1 MTGYVSIDIFV
12 QVEKI
17 RETVVPDDPAVSE
30 WGTYMSMLTQEL
42 SSVPVVTQSMG
53 RFGINDDY
61 PGPSSYASPSDYAGP
76 SSFAGPSDYAGP
88 SSFAGPSDYAG
99 TSSPAGLSVSSE
111 QDDEPEADSMLNN
124 EHVDSEPDEV
134 EVEGLTT
141 NNPENN
147 DEVSI
152 EVMIDV
158 LRNTASGPRS
168 QRQDHFDLNMHV
180 SCEPTNLYSI
190 IPFFE
195 AMHPEVPA
203 DSIDIPTGAWGNFY
217 DSNTG
222 ELAIGMVF
230 KSKDHLKASVQDF
243 SVRFARREYR
253 VVESKPKL
261 WKVACKYDQ
270 QTGCSWML
278 RGIFQPNMGLFKITK
293 YAGPHTCLMNEI
305 SVEHGNLGKSMIA
318 AHLLGM
324 VRQDPAYDIKFVQQN
339 VKDRFGFEISYHK
352 VWQSLKAAREQ
363 IYGTWES
370 SIKKLPRFMAFLQ
383 KLNPGTV
390 VEWLNL
396 ETDRPGVQMLHYVF
410 WASRPCIEGFRSCRN
425 VISVDGTHLY
435 TKYKH
440 KLLVAVTLDANQQV
454 LPLAFALV
462 DEESLASWRWFLQM
476 LAKHLLPNDDDQ
488 VCLIS
493 DRHSGLISA
502 INYVPAFK
510 FPRGV
515 HQFCLR
521 HVCSNFNKKFNNIR
535 LKDLCWRAGA
545 EVNARKFERIMTEIR
560 ELNEE
565 AYNWLGMID
574 KTQWTLSHDSGWR
587 TGILTTNMSECVNG
601 VLKGARRLPIV
612 AIVQITFHR
621 SVRYFLERK
630 TRCHRM
636 LNANQEWADFAFRI
650 FEARQAE
657 AVHHIVQKF
666 DYNQQS
672 ASILTLSLT
681 GQGSQF
687 RDEPPTLIAR
697 HSIVQYSL
705 YEMMP
710 NPPRDVPAYRLC
722 VNVFH

>member
-1 MTGYVSIDIFV
+1 MPIKKDRDLQYFFNPMTGYVSIDIFV
-12 QVEKI
+12 QAEKI
-17 RETVVPDDPAVSE
+17 REMVVPDDPAVSE

-99 TSSPAGLSVSSE
+99 TSSPAGPSVSSE

-158 LRNTASGPRS
+158 LGNTASGPRS
-168 QRQDHFDLNMHV
+168 QRQDHFDLNMPV
-180 SCEPTNLYSI
+180 SCEPTNLYSV

-222 ELAIGMVF
+222 ELARGMVF

-261 WKVACKYDQ
+261 WKVACKYDE

-318 AHLLGM
+318 THLLGM

-352 VWQSLKAAREQ
+352 AWQSLKAAREQ
-363 IYGTWES
+363 VYGTWES
-370 SIKKLPRFMAFLQ
+370 SVKKLPRFMAFLQ

-390 VEWLNL
+390 VELNL
-396 ETDRPGVQMLHYVF
+396 DTDRPGVQMLHYVF
-410 WASRPCIEGFRSCRN
+410 WAFRPCIEGFRSCRN

-462 DEESLASWRWFLQM
+462 DEESLASWRWFLQI
-476 LAKHLLPNDDDQ
+476 LAKHLLPN
-488 VCLIS
+488 
-493 DRHSGLISA
+493 
-502 INYVPAFK
+502 
-510 FPRGV
+510 
-515 HQFCLR
+515 
-521 HVCSNFNKKFNNIR
+521 
-535 LKDLCWRAGA
+535 
-545 EVNARKFERIMTEIR
+545 
-560 ELNEE
+560 
-565 AYNWLGMID
+565 
-574 KTQWTLSHDSGWR
+574 
-587 TGILTTNMSECVNG
+587 
-601 VLKGARRLPIV
+601 
-612 AIVQITFHR
+612 
-621 SVRYFLERK
+621 RK
-630 TRCHRM
+630 TYQGRFEPLYGEEYWDPVDIELVHNPAVRVRRGPGRYVST
-636 LNANQEWADFAFRI
+636 RI
-650 FEARQAE
+650 PNEMDRPQARARQ
-657 AVHHIVQKF
+657 Q
-666 DYNQQS
+666 YQS
-672 ASILTLSLT
+672 R
-681 GQGSQF
+681 Q
-687 RDEPPTLIAR
+687 
-697 HSIVQYSL
+697 V
-705 YEMMP
+705 
-710 NPPRDVPAYRLC
+710 
-722 VNVFH
+722 

>member
-1 MTGYVSIDIFV
+1 MAEQNIVDVIYFGGQWIISNDSVGYDRPPIGFINISRTTTFVELELMLYEELGFSRNDFKLQIHFKYITLNFGQRKEAVMPIKKDRDLQYFFNPMTGYVSIDIFV
-12 QVEKI
+12 QAEKI
-17 RETVVPDDPAVSE
+17 REMVVPDDPAVSE

-76 SSFAGPSDYAGP
+76 SSS
-88 SSFAGPSDYAG
+88 AGPSDYAG
-99 TSSPAGLSVSSE
+99 TSVSNE
-111 QDDEPEADSMLNN
+111 QDDEPEGDSFLNN

-134 EVEGLTT
+134 ELEDQTT

-158 LRNTASGPRS
+158 LGNTASGPRN
-168 QRQDHFDLNMHV
+168 QRQDHFDLNMPV
-180 SCEPTNLYSI
+180 ACEPTNLYSV

-203 DSIDIPTGAWGNFY
+203 DSIDIPTGAWA
-217 DSNTG
+217 DW
-222 ELAIGMVF
+222 LQLDAKRDIP
-230 KSKDHLKASVQDF
+230 A
-243 SVRFARREYR
+243 
-253 VVESKPKL
+253 
-261 WKVACKYDQ
+261 
-270 QTGCSWML
+270 
-278 RGIFQPNMGLFKITK
+278 NMGLFKITK

-305 SVEHGNLGKSMIA
+305 SVEH
-318 AHLLGM
+318 
-324 VRQDPAYDIKFVQQN
+324 
-339 VKDRFGFEISYHK
+339 EI
-352 VWQSLKAAREQ
+352 
-363 IYGTWES
+363 ES
-370 SIKKLPRFMAFLQ
+370 
-383 KLNPGTV
+383 GTV

-410 WASRPCIEGFRSCRN
+410 WAFRPCIEGFRCCRN

-476 LAKHLLPNDDDQ
+476 LAKHLLPNDDDR

-515 HQFCLR
+515 HRFCLR

-565 AYNWLGMID
+565 AY

-587 TGILTTNMSECVNG
+587 TGILTTNMSDS
-601 VLKGARRLPIV
+601 L
-612 AIVQITFHR
+612 
-621 SVRYFLERK
+621 FLERT

-657 AVHHIVQKF
+657 AGSHTYVVKLKHKTCSCGKWGTHGIPVHMPFKKTYQGRFEPLYGEEYWDPVDIELVHNPAVRVRRGPGRYVSTRIPNEMDRPQARARQHINLVKF
-666 DYNQQS
+666 RINV
-672 ASILTLSLT
+672 ITL
-681 GQGSQF
+681 
-687 RDEPPTLIAR
+687 
-697 HSIVQYSL
+697 
-705 YEMMP
+705 
-710 NPPRDVPAYRLC
+710 
-722 VNVFH
+722 

>member
-1 MTGYVSIDIFV
+1 M
-12 QVEKI
+12 
-17 RETVVPDDPAVSE
+17 VVPDDPAVSE

-76 SSFAGPSDYAGP
+76 SSFAGPSDYAGT
-88 SSFAGPSDYAG
+88 SSHVGPS
-99 TSSPAGLSVSSE
+99 VSNE
-111 QDDEPEADSMLNN
+111 QDDEPEVDSFLNN
-124 EHVDSEPDEV
+124 EHVDLEPDEV
-134 EVEGLTT
+134 EVKGLTT

-147 DEVSI
+147 DEDSI

-158 LRNTASGPRS
+158 LGNTASGPRN
-168 QRQDHFDLNMHV
+168 QTQDHFDLNMPV
-180 SCEPTNLYSI
+180 ACEPTNLYSV

-230 KSKDHLKASVQDF
+230 KTDWLQLDAKRDIPA
-243 SVRFARREYR
+243 
-253 VVESKPKL
+253 
-261 WKVACKYDQ
+261 
-270 QTGCSWML
+270 
-278 RGIFQPNMGLFKITK
+278 NMGLFKITK

-305 SVEHGNLGKSMIA
+305 SVEH
-318 AHLLGM
+318 
-324 VRQDPAYDIKFVQQN
+324 
-339 VKDRFGFEISYHK
+339 DRFGFEISYHK
-352 VWQSLKAAREQ
+352 AWQSLKAAREQ
-363 IYGTWES
+363 VYDRVSNVALCVLG
-370 SIKKLPRFMAFLQ
+370 FQ
-383 KLNPGTV
+383 TV
-390 VEWLNL
+390 Y
-396 ETDRPGVQMLHYVF
+396 R
-410 WASRPCIEGFRSCRN
+410 GFPLLSKCYKCRRN
-425 VISVDGTHLY
+425 HLY

-476 LAKHLLPNDDDQ
+476 LAKHLLPNDDDR

-515 HQFCLR
+515 HRFCLR

-587 TGILTTNMSECVNG
+587 T
-601 VLKGARRLPIV
+601 
-612 AIVQITFHR
+612 
-621 SVRYFLERK
+621 VRYFLERT

-657 AVHHIVQKF
+657 VKLKHKTCSCGKWGTHGIPCSHAIQVSRHFGV
-666 DYNQQS
+666 N
-672 ASILTLSLT
+672 ASNFIPQYYSIRAYRKTYQGRFEPCMGKSIGIPLTL
-681 GQGSQF
+681 
-687 RDEPPTLIAR
+687 
-697 HSIVQYSL
+697 
-705 YEMMP
+705 
-710 NPPRDVPAYRLC
+710 NLC
-722 VNVFH
+722 IIRRSEFAEDQQICFDADTK

>member
-1 MTGYVSIDIFV
+1 MPIKKDRDLQYFFNPMTGYVSIDIFV
-12 QVEKI
+12 QAEKI
-17 RETVVPDDPAVSE
+17 REMVVPDDPAVSE

-76 SSFAGPSDYAGP
+76 SS
-88 SSFAGPSDYAG
+88 SSIRLCRSIFICRTIRLCRS
-99 TSSPAGLSVSSE
+99 SSPAGPSVSSE

-158 LRNTASGPRS
+158 LGNTASGPRS
-168 QRQDHFDLNMHV
+168 QRQDHFDLNMPV
-180 SCEPTNLYSI
+180 SCEPTNLYSV

-222 ELAIGMVF
+222 ELARGMVF

-261 WKVACKYDQ
+261 WKVACKYDE

-318 AHLLGM
+318 THLLGM

-352 VWQSLKAAREQ
+352 AWQSLKAAREQ
-363 IYGTWES
+363 VY
-370 SIKKLPRFMAFLQ
+370 
-383 KLNPGTV
+383 
-390 VEWLNL
+390 
-396 ETDRPGVQMLHYVF
+396 
-410 WASRPCIEGFRSCRN
+410 
-425 VISVDGTHLY
+425 
-435 TKYKH
+435 
-440 KLLVAVTLDANQQV
+440 
-454 LPLAFALV
+454 
-462 DEESLASWRWFLQM
+462 
-476 LAKHLLPNDDDQ
+476 
-488 VCLIS
+488 
-493 DRHSGLISA
+493 
-502 INYVPAFK
+502 
-510 FPRGV
+510 
-515 HQFCLR
+515 
-521 HVCSNFNKKFNNIR
+521 
-535 LKDLCWRAGA
+535 
-545 EVNARKFERIMTEIR
+545 
-560 ELNEE
+560 
-565 AYNWLGMID
+565 
-574 KTQWTLSHDSGWR
+574 
-587 TGILTTNMSECVNG
+587 GILTTNMSECVNG

-621 SVRYFLERK
+621 SVRYFLERT

-672 ASILTLSLT
+672 ASVLTLSLT
-681 GQGSQF
+681 GQGSHTYVVKLKHKTCSCGKWGTHGIPCSHAIQVSRHFGKMLQILFLNIIVFEHIERHIKGGLSHCMGKSIGIPLTLNLCIIRRSEFAEDQADMF
-687 RDEPPTLIAR
+687 RRGYQMKWIDHKHVLANNINLVKFRINVITL
-697 HSIVQYSL
+697 
-705 YEMMP
+705 
-710 NPPRDVPAYRLC
+710 
-722 VNVFH
+722 

>member
-12 QVEKI
+12 QAEKI
-17 RETVVPDDPAVSE
+17 REMVVPDDPAVSE

-61 PGPSSYASPSDYAGP
+61 PGPSSCASPSDYAGP

-99 TSSPAGLSVSSE
+99 TSSPAGPSVSSE

-152 EVMIDV
+152 KVMIDV
-158 LRNTASGPRS
+158 FGNTASGPRS
-168 QRQDHFDLNMHV
+168 QRQDHFDLNMPV
-180 SCEPTNLYSI
+180 SCEPTNLYSV

-222 ELAIGMVF
+222 ELARGMVL

-261 WKVACKYDQ
+261 WKVACKYDE

-318 AHLLGM
+318 THLLGM

-352 VWQSLKAAREQ
+352 AWQSLKAAREQ
-363 IYGTWES
+363 VYGTWES
-370 SIKKLPRFMAFLQ
+370 SVKKLPRFMAFLQ

-396 ETDRPGVQMLHYVF
+396 DTDRPGVQMLHYVF
-410 WASRPCIEGFRSCRN
+410 WAFRPCIEGFRSCRN

-476 LAKHLLPNDDDQ
+476 LAKHLLPNDDDR

-493 DRHSGLISA
+493 DRHSGFISA

-515 HQFCLR
+515 HRFCLR

-535 LKDLCWRAGA
+535 LKDLCWR
-545 EVNARKFERIMTEIR
+545 
-560 ELNEE
+560 
-565 AYNWLGMID
+565 
-574 KTQWTLSHDSGWR
+574 GWCR
-587 TGILTTNMSECVNG
+587 GEC
-601 VLKGARRLPIV
+601 
-612 AIVQITFHR
+612 
-621 SVRYFLERK
+621 S
-630 TRCHRM
+630 
-636 LNANQEWADFAFRI
+636 
-650 FEARQAE
+650 
-657 AVHHIVQKF
+657 
-666 DYNQQS
+666 
-672 ASILTLSLT
+672 
-681 GQGSQF
+681 
-687 RDEPPTLIAR
+687 
-697 HSIVQYSL
+697 
-705 YEMMP
+705 
-710 NPPRDVPAYRLC
+710 
-722 VNVFH
+722 

>member
-1 MTGYVSIDIFV
+1 MPIKKDRDLQYFFNPMTGYVSIDIFV
-12 QVEKI
+12 QAEKI
-17 RETVVPDDPAVSE
+17 REMVVPDDPAVSE
-30 WGTYMSMLTQEL
+30 W
-42 SSVPVVTQSMG
+42 
-53 RFGINDDY
+53 
-61 PGPSSYASPSDYAGP
+61 
-76 SSFAGPSDYAGP
+76 
-88 SSFAGPSDYAG
+88 GPSDYAG
-99 TSSPAGLSVSSE
+99 TSSPAGPSVSSE

-158 LRNTASGPRS
+158 LGNTASGPRS
-168 QRQDHFDLNMHV
+168 QRQDHFDLNMPV
-180 SCEPTNLYSI
+180 SCEPTNLYSV

-195 AMHPEVPA
+195 AMHPE
-203 DSIDIPTGAWGNFY
+203 
-217 DSNTG
+217 
-222 ELAIGMVF
+222 
-230 KSKDHLKASVQDF
+230 DF

-261 WKVACKYDQ
+261 WKVACKYDE

-305 SVEHGNLGKSMIA
+305 SVEH
-318 AHLLGM
+318 
-324 VRQDPAYDIKFVQQN
+324 
-339 VKDRFGFEISYHK
+339 
-352 VWQSLKAAREQ
+352 AREQ
-363 IYGTWES
+363 VYGTWES
-370 SIKKLPRFMAFLQ
+370 SVKKLPRFMAFLQ

-396 ETDRPGVQMLHYVF
+396 DTDRP
-410 WASRPCIEGFRSCRN
+410 
-425 VISVDGTHLY
+425 
-435 TKYKH
+435 
-440 KLLVAVTLDANQQV
+440 DANQQV

-476 LAKHLLPNDDDQ
+476 LAKHLLPNDDDR

-515 HQFCLR
+515 HRFCLR
-521 HVCSNFNKKFNNIR
+521 HVCVQILTRNSTTFG

-565 AYNWLGMID
+565 AYNWLEMID

-621 SVRYFLERK
+621 SVRYFLERT

-657 AVHHIVQKF
+657 AVHYIVQKF

-672 ASILTLSLT
+672 ASVLTLSLT
-681 GQGSQF
+681 GQGSHTYVVKLKHKTCSCGKWGTHGILCSHAIQVS
-687 RDEPPTLIAR
+687 R
-697 HSIVQYSL
+697 HFGVNASNFIPQYYSI
-705 YEMMP
+705 
-710 NPPRDVPAYRLC
+710 RAYRKTYQGRFEPLYGEEYWDP
-722 VNVFH
+722 VDIELVHNPAVRVRRGPGRYVSTRIPNEMDRPQARARQQYQSRQV

>member
-1 MTGYVSIDIFV
+1 MAEQNTVDIVIYFGGQWIISNDSVGYDRPPIGFINISRTTTFDELELMLYEELGFSRNDFKLQIHFKYITLNFGQRKEAVMPIKKDRDLQYFFNPMTGYVSIDIFV
-12 QVEKI
+12 QAEKI
-17 RETVVPDDPAVSE
+17 REMVVPDDPAVSE
-30 WGTYMSMLTQEL
+30 WG
-42 SSVPVVTQSMG
+42 
-53 RFGINDDY
+53 
-61 PGPSSYASPSDYAGP
+61 PSSYASHPGH
-76 SSFAGPSDYAGP
+76 AGPSDYAGP

-99 TSSPAGLSVSSE
+99 TSSPAGPSVSSE

-158 LRNTASGPRS
+158 LGNTAS
-168 QRQDHFDLNMHV
+168 
-180 SCEPTNLYSI
+180 
-190 IPFFE
+190 
-195 AMHPEVPA
+195 EVPA

-222 ELAIGMVF
+222 ELARGMVF

-318 AHLLGM
+318 THLLGM

-352 VWQSLKAAREQ
+352 AWQSLKAAREQ
-363 IYGTWES
+363 VYGTWES
-370 SIKKLPRFMAFLQ
+370 SVKKLPRFMAFLQ

-410 WASRPCIEGFRSCRN
+410 WAFRPCIEGFRSCRN

-476 LAKHLLPNDDDQ
+476 LAKHLLPNDDDR

-515 HQFCLR
+515 HRFCLR
-521 HVCSNFNKKFNNIR
+521 HVCSNFNKKFNNI
-535 LKDLCWRAGA
+535 G
-545 EVNARKFERIMTEIR
+545 
-560 ELNEE
+560 
-565 AYNWLGMID
+565 
-574 KTQWTLSHDSGWR
+574 
-587 TGILTTNMSECVNG
+587 
-601 VLKGARRLPIV
+601 
-612 AIVQITFHR
+612 
-621 SVRYFLERK
+621 
-630 TRCHRM
+630 
-636 LNANQEWADFAFRI
+636 
-650 FEARQAE
+650 
-657 AVHHIVQKF
+657 
-666 DYNQQS
+666 
-672 ASILTLSLT
+672 
-681 GQGSQF
+681 
-687 RDEPPTLIAR
+687 
-697 HSIVQYSL
+697 
-705 YEMMP
+705 
-710 NPPRDVPAYRLC
+710 
-722 VNVFH
+722 

>member
-1 MTGYVSIDIFV
+1 MAEQNTVDIVIYFGGQWIISNDSVGYDRPPIGFINISRTTTFDELELMLYEELGFSRNDFKLQIHFKYITLNFGQRKEAVMPIKKDRDLQYFFNPMTGYVSIDIFV
-12 QVEKI
+12 QAEKI
-17 RETVVPDDPAVSE
+17 REMVVPDDPAVSE

-76 SSFAGPSDYAGP
+76 SSFAGPSDYAG
-88 SSFAGPSDYAG
+88 
-99 TSSPAGLSVSSE
+99 TSSPAGPSVSSE

-158 LRNTASGPRS
+158 LGNTASGPRS
-168 QRQDHFDLNMHV
+168 QRQDHFDLNMPV
-180 SCEPTNLYSI
+180 SCEPTNLYSV

-195 AMHPEVPA
+195 AMHPE
-203 DSIDIPTGAWGNFY
+203 
-217 DSNTG
+217 
-222 ELAIGMVF
+222 
-230 KSKDHLKASVQDF
+230 DF

-305 SVEHGNLGKSMIA
+305 SVEH
-318 AHLLGM
+318 
-324 VRQDPAYDIKFVQQN
+324 
-339 VKDRFGFEISYHK
+339 DRFGFEISYHK
-352 VWQSLKAAREQ
+352 AWQSLKAAREQ
-363 IYGTWES
+363 VY
-370 SIKKLPRFMAFLQ
+370 
-383 KLNPGTV
+383 
-390 VEWLNL
+390 
-396 ETDRPGVQMLHYVF
+396 
-410 WASRPCIEGFRSCRN
+410 
-425 VISVDGTHLY
+425 
-435 TKYKH
+435 
-440 KLLVAVTLDANQQV
+440 DANQQV

-462 DEESLASWRWFLQM
+462 DEESLAWRWFLQM
-476 LAKHLLPNDDDQ
+476 LAKHLLPNDDDR

-515 HQFCLR
+515 HRFCLR

-545 EVNARKFERIMTEIR
+545 EVNA
-560 ELNEE
+560 L
-565 AYNWLGMID
+565 
-574 KTQWTLSHDSGWR
+574 
-587 TGILTTNMSECVNG
+587 
-601 VLKGARRLPIV
+601 
-612 AIVQITFHR
+612 
-621 SVRYFLERK
+621 RYFLERT

-657 AVHHIVQKF
+657 AGSHTYVVKLKHKTCSCGKWGTHGIPCSHAIQVSRHF
-666 DYNQQS
+666 GVN
-672 ASILTLSLT
+672 ASNFIP
-681 GQGSQF
+681 QYY
-687 RDEPPTLIAR
+687 
-697 HSIVQYSL
+697 SI
-705 YEMMP
+705 
-710 NPPRDVPAYRLC
+710 RAYRKTYQGRFEPLYGEEYWDP
-722 VNVFH
+722 VDIELVHNPAVRVRRGPGRYVSTRIPNEMDRQARARQQYQSRQV

>member
-1 MTGYVSIDIFV
+1 MPIKKDRDLQYFFNPMTGYVSIDIFV
-12 QVEKI
+12 QAEKI
-17 RETVVPDDPAVSE
+17 REMVVPDDPAVSE

-88 SSFAGPSDYAG
+88 S
-99 TSSPAGLSVSSE
+99 VSSE

-158 LRNTASGPRS
+158 LGNTASGPRS
-168 QRQDHFDLNMHV
+168 QRQDHFDLNMPV
-180 SCEPTNLYSI
+180 SCEPTNLYSV

-203 DSIDIPTGAWGNFY
+203 DLIDIPTGAWGNFY

-243 SVRFARREYR
+243 SIRFARREYR

-278 RGIFQPNMGLFKITK
+278 RGIFQPNIGLFKITK

-305 SVEHGNLGKSMIA
+305 SVEH
-318 AHLLGM
+318 
-324 VRQDPAYDIKFVQQN
+324 
-339 VKDRFGFEISYHK
+339 
-352 VWQSLKAAREQ
+352 AREQ
-363 IYGTWES
+363 VYGTWEGS
-370 SIKKLPRFMAFLQ
+370 VKKLPIFMAFLQ

-410 WASRPCIEGFRSCRN
+410 WAFRPCIEGFRSCRN

-440 KLLVAVTLDANQQV
+440 KLLVAVTLDANQQ
-454 LPLAFALV
+454 
-462 DEESLASWRWFLQM
+462 
-476 LAKHLLPNDDDQ
+476 
-488 VCLIS
+488 
-493 DRHSGLISA
+493 
-502 INYVPAFK
+502 
-510 FPRGV
+510 
-515 HQFCLR
+515 
-521 HVCSNFNKKFNNIR
+521 KFNNIR

-621 SVRYFLERK
+621 SVRYFLERT

-650 FEARQAE
+650 FKARQAE

-672 ASILTLSLT
+672 ASVLTLSLT
-681 GQGSQF
+681 GQGSHTYVVKLKHKTCSCGKWGTHGIPCSHAIQVS
-687 RDEPPTLIAR
+687 R
-697 HSIVQYSL
+697 HFGVNASNFIPQYYSI
-705 YEMMP
+705 
-710 NPPRDVPAYRLC
+710 RAYRKTYQGRFEPLYGEEYWDP
-722 VNVFH
+722 VDIELVHNPAVRVRQGPGRYVSTRIPNEMDRPQARARQQYQSRQV

>member
-1 MTGYVSIDIFV
+1 
-12 QVEKI
+12 
-17 RETVVPDDPAVSE
+17 
-30 WGTYMSMLTQEL
+30 
-42 SSVPVVTQSMG
+42 
-53 RFGINDDY
+53 
-61 PGPSSYASPSDYAGP
+61 
-76 SSFAGPSDYAGP
+76 
-88 SSFAGPSDYAG
+88 
-99 TSSPAGLSVSSE
+99 
-111 QDDEPEADSMLNN
+111 
-124 EHVDSEPDEV
+124 
-134 EVEGLTT
+134 
-141 NNPENN
+141 
-147 DEVSI
+147 
-152 EVMIDV
+152 
-158 LRNTASGPRS
+158 
-168 QRQDHFDLNMHV
+168 
-180 SCEPTNLYSI
+180 
-190 IPFFE
+190 
-195 AMHPEVPA
+195 
-203 DSIDIPTGAWGNFY
+203 
-217 DSNTG
+217 
-222 ELAIGMVF
+222 
-230 KSKDHLKASVQDF
+230 
-243 SVRFARREYR
+243 
-253 VVESKPKL
+253 
-261 WKVACKYDQ
+261 
-270 QTGCSWML
+270 ML

-293 YAGPHTCLMNEI
+293 YVGPHTCLMNEI

-318 AHLLGM
+318 THLLGM

-339 VKDRFGFEISYHK
+339 MKDRFGFEISYHK
-352 VWQSLKAAREQ
+352 AWQSLKAAREQ
-363 IYGTWES
+363 VYGTWES
-370 SIKKLPRFMAFLQ
+370 SVKKLPRFMAFLQ

-410 WASRPCIEGFRSCRN
+410 WAFRPCIEGFRSCRN

-462 DEESLASWRWFLQM
+462 DEESLASWLWFLQM
-476 LAKHLLPNDDDQ
+476 LVKHLLPNDDDQ
-488 VCLIS
+488 ICLIF

-515 HQFCLR
+515 HRFCLR

-621 SVRYFLERK
+621 
-630 TRCHRM
+630 
-636 LNANQEWADFAFRI
+636 I

-672 ASILTLSLT
+672 ASVLTLSLT
-681 GQGSQF
+681 GQGSHTYVVKLKHKTCSCGKWGTHGIPCSHAIQRF
-687 RDEPPTLIAR
+687 EPLYGEEYWDPVDIELVHNPAVRVRRGPGRYVSTRIPNEMDRPQARAR
-697 HSIVQYSL
+697 HNINLVKF
-705 YEMMP
+705 
-710 NPPRDVPAYRLC
+710 RI
-722 VNVFH
+722 NVITL

>member
-1 MTGYVSIDIFV
+1 
-12 QVEKI
+12 
-17 RETVVPDDPAVSE
+17 
-30 WGTYMSMLTQEL
+30 
-42 SSVPVVTQSMG
+42 
-53 RFGINDDY
+53 
-61 PGPSSYASPSDYAGP
+61 
-76 SSFAGPSDYAGP
+76 
-88 SSFAGPSDYAG
+88 
-99 TSSPAGLSVSSE
+99 
-111 QDDEPEADSMLNN
+111 
-124 EHVDSEPDEV
+124 
-134 EVEGLTT
+134 
-141 NNPENN
+141 
-147 DEVSI
+147 
-152 EVMIDV
+152 
-158 LRNTASGPRS
+158 
-168 QRQDHFDLNMHV
+168 
-180 SCEPTNLYSI
+180 
-190 IPFFE
+190 
-195 AMHPEVPA
+195 
-203 DSIDIPTGAWGNFY
+203 
-217 DSNTG
+217 
-222 ELAIGMVF
+222 
-230 KSKDHLKASVQDF
+230 
-243 SVRFARREYR
+243 
-253 VVESKPKL
+253 
-261 WKVACKYDQ
+261 
-270 QTGCSWML
+270 
-278 RGIFQPNMGLFKITK
+278 MGLFKITK

-318 AHLLGM
+318 THLLGM

-352 VWQSLKAAREQ
+352 AWQSLKAAREQ
-363 IYGTWES
+363 VYGTWES
-370 SIKKLPRFMAFLQ
+370 SVKKLPRFMAFLQ

-396 ETDRPGVQMLHYVF
+396 DTDRSGVQMLHYVF
-410 WASRPCIEGFRSCRN
+410 WAFRPCIEGFRSCRN

-476 LAKHLLPNDDDQ
+476 LAKHLLPNDDDR

-515 HQFCLR
+515 HRFCLR

-545 EVNARKFERIMTEIR
+545 EVNARKFKRIMTEIR

-565 AYNWLGMID
+565 AYNWLEMID
-574 KTQWTLSHDSGWR
+574 KTQWTLSHDSGWH

-621 SVRYFLERK
+621 SVRYFLERT
-630 TRCHRM
+630 TRCYRM

-672 ASILTLSLT
+672 ASVLTLSLT
-681 GQGSQF
+681 GQGSHTYVVKLKHKTCSCGKWGTHGIPCSHAIQVS
-687 RDEPPTLIAR
+687 R
-697 HSIVQYSL
+697 HFGVNASNFIPQYYSI
-705 YEMMP
+705 
-710 NPPRDVPAYRLC
+710 RAYRKTYQGRFEPLYGEEYWDP
-722 VNVFH
+722 VDIELVHNPAVRVRRGPDRYVSTRIPNEMDRPQARARQQYQSRQV

>member
-12 QVEKI
+12 QAEKI
-17 RETVVPDDPAVSE
+17 REMVVPDDPAVSE
-30 WGTYMSMLTQEL
+30 WGTYMSILTQEL
-42 SSVPVVTQSMG
+42 SSVPVVTQSIG

-61 PGPSSYASPSDYAGP
+61 PSPSSYASPSDYAGP
-76 SSFAGPSDYAGP
+76 SSFAGPSDYAG
-88 SSFAGPSDYAG
+88 
-99 TSSPAGLSVSSE
+99 TSSPAGPSVSNE
-111 QDDEPEADSMLNN
+111 QDNEPEADSMLNN

-152 EVMIDV
+152 EVMID
-158 LRNTASGPRS
+158 LLGNTASGLRS
-168 QRQDHFDLNMHV
+168 QRQDHFDLNMPV
-180 SCEPTNLYSI
+180 SCEPTNLYSV

-195 AMHPEVPA
+195 AMHPEVLV
-203 DSIDIPTGAWGNFY
+203 DSIDTPTGAWGNFY

-230 KSKDHLKASVQDF
+230 KSNDHLKASVQDF

-270 QTGCSWML
+270 QTDCSWML

-305 SVEHGNLGKSMIA
+305 SVEH
-318 AHLLGM
+318 
-324 VRQDPAYDIKFVQQN
+324 
-339 VKDRFGFEISYHK
+339 DRFDFEISYHK
-352 VWQSLKAAREQ
+352 AWQSLKAAREQ
-363 IYGTWES
+363 VYGTWES
-370 SIKKLPRFMAFLQ
+370 SVKKLPRFMEFLQ

-410 WASRPCIEGFRSCRN
+410 WAFRPCIEGFRSCRN

-476 LAKHLLPNDDDQ
+476 LAKHLLPNDDDR

-515 HQFCLR
+515 HRFCLR
-521 HVCSNFNKKFNNIR
+521 HVCSNFNKKFNNIQ

-574 KTQWTLSHDSGWR
+574 KTQWTLSHDSGWH
-587 TGILTTNMSECVNG
+587 TVKLKHKTYSCGKWGTHGIPCSH
-601 VLKGARRLPIV
+601 
-612 AIVQITFHR
+612 AIQE
-621 SVRYFLERK
+621 RYLD
-630 TRCHRM
+630 H
-636 LNANQEWADFAFRI
+636 
-650 FEARQAE
+650 
-657 AVHHIVQKF
+657 
-666 DYNQQS
+666 
-672 ASILTLSLT
+672 
-681 GQGSQF
+681 SQF
-687 RDEPPTLIAR
+687 RDERPTLIAR
-697 HSIVQYSL
+697 HSILQYSL
-705 YEMMP
+705 YEMLP

>member
-1 MTGYVSIDIFV
+1 MAEQNTVDIVIYFGGQWIISNDSVGYDRPPIGFINISRTTTFVELELMLYEELGFSRNDFKLQIHFKYITLNFGQRKEAVMPIKKDRDLQYFFNPMTGYVSIDIFV
-12 QVEKI
+12 QAEKI
-17 RETVVPDDPAVSE
+17 REMVVPDDPAVSE
-30 WGTYMSMLTQEL
+30 WSTYMSMLTQEL

-76 SSFAGPSDYAGP
+76 SSFAGPSDYTGTSSHAGP
-88 SSFAGPSDYAG
+88 S
-99 TSSPAGLSVSSE
+99 VSNE
-111 QDDEPEADSMLNN
+111 QDDEPEADSFLNN
-124 EHVDSEPDEV
+124 EHVNSEPDEV

-158 LRNTASGPRS
+158 LGNTAN
-168 QRQDHFDLNMHV
+168 D
-180 SCEPTNLYSI
+180 
-190 IPFFE
+190 
-195 AMHPEVPA
+195 VPA

-243 SVRFARREYR
+243 SVRYARQEYR
-253 VVESKPKL
+253 MVESKPKL

-293 YAGPHTCLMNEI
+293 YAGPHTCLMNQI
-305 SVEHGNLGKSMIA
+305 SFEHGNLGKSMIA
-318 AHLLGM
+318 
-324 VRQDPAYDIKFVQQN
+324 
-339 VKDRFGFEISYHK
+339 
-352 VWQSLKAAREQ
+352 
-363 IYGTWES
+363 
-370 SIKKLPRFMAFLQ
+370 
-383 KLNPGTV
+383 TV
-390 VEWLNL
+390 G
-396 ETDRPGVQMLHYVF
+396 D
-410 WASRPCIEGFRSCRN
+410 
-425 VISVDGTHLY
+425 
-435 TKYKH
+435 
-440 KLLVAVTLDANQQV
+440 DANQQV

-476 LAKHLLPNDDDQ
+476 LAKHLLPNDDDR

-515 HQFCLR
+515 HRFCLR

-574 KTQWTLSHDSGWR
+574 KTQWTL
-587 TGILTTNMSECVNG
+587 TLIVA
-601 VLKGARRLPIV
+601 GARGSHTYVVKLKHKTCSCGKWGTHGIPCSH
-612 AIVQITFHR
+612 AIQVSRHFGVNASNFIPQYYSIR
-621 SVRYFLERK
+621 AYRK
-630 TRCHRM
+630 TYQGRFEPLYGEEYWDPVDIELVHNPAVRVRRGPGRYVSM
-636 LNANQEWADFAFRI
+636 RI
-650 FEARQAE
+650 PNEMDRPQARARQ
-657 AVHHIVQKF
+657 Q
-666 DYNQQS
+666 YQS
-672 ASILTLSLT
+672 R
-681 GQGSQF
+681 Q
-687 RDEPPTLIAR
+687 
-697 HSIVQYSL
+697 V
-705 YEMMP
+705 
-710 NPPRDVPAYRLC
+710 
-722 VNVFH
+722 

>member
-12 QVEKI
+12 QAEKI
-17 RETVVPDDPAVSE
+17 REMVVPDDPAVSE

-88 SSFAGPSDYAG
+88 SSFAGPSDYAC
-99 TSSPAGLSVSSE
+99 TSSPA
-111 QDDEPEADSMLNN
+111 
-124 EHVDSEPDEV
+124 EPDEV

-158 LRNTASGPRS
+158 LGNTASGPRS
-168 QRQDHFDLNMHV
+168 QRQDHFDLNMPV
-180 SCEPTNLYSI
+180 SCEPTNLYSV

-203 DSIDIPTGAWGNFY
+203 DSIDIPTSAWGNFY
-217 DSNTG
+217 DANTG

-261 WKVACKYDQ
+261 WKLENKY
-270 QTGCSWML
+270 
-278 RGIFQPNMGLFKITK
+278 
-293 YAGPHTCLMNEI
+293 
-305 SVEHGNLGKSMIA
+305 V
-318 AHLLGM
+318 
-324 VRQDPAYDIKFVQQN
+324 
-339 VKDRFGFEISYHK
+339 
-352 VWQSLKAAREQ
+352 
-363 IYGTWES
+363 ES
-370 SIKKLPRFMAFLQ
+370 SVKKLPRFMAFLQ

-410 WASRPCIEGFRSCRN
+410 WAFRPCIEGFRSCRN

-476 LAKHLLPNDDDQ
+476 LAKHLLPNDDDR

-515 HQFCLR
+515 HRFCLR

-565 AYNWLGMID
+565 AYNWLEMID

-587 TGILTTNMSECVNG
+587 TVKLKHKTCSCGKWGTHGIPCSHAIQVSRHFGVN
-601 VLKGARRLPIV
+601 ASNFIPQYYSIR
-612 AIVQITFHR
+612 A
-621 SVRYFLERK
+621 YRK
-630 TRCHRM
+630 TYQGRFEPLYGEEYWDPVDIELVHNPTVRVRRGPGRYVST
-636 LNANQEWADFAFRI
+636 RI
-650 FEARQAE
+650 PNEMDRPQARARQ
-657 AVHHIVQKF
+657 Q
-666 DYNQQS
+666 YQS
-672 ASILTLSLT
+672 R
-681 GQGSQF
+681 Q
-687 RDEPPTLIAR
+687 
-697 HSIVQYSL
+697 V
-705 YEMMP
+705 
-710 NPPRDVPAYRLC
+710 
-722 VNVFH
+722 

>member
-1 MTGYVSIDIFV
+1 MVA
-12 QVEKI
+12 
-17 RETVVPDDPAVSE
+17 PDDPAVSE

-61 PGPSSYASPSDYAGP
+61 LGPFSYAS
-76 SSFAGPSDYAGP
+76 PSDYAGP

-99 TSSPAGLSVSSE
+99 TSSPAGPSVSNE

-134 EVEGLTT
+134 EAEGLTT

-158 LRNTASGPRS
+158 LGNTASGPRS
-168 QRQDHFDLNMHV
+168 ERQDHFDLNMPV
-180 SCEPTNLYSI
+180 SCESTNLYSV

-195 AMHPEVPA
+195 AMH
-203 DSIDIPTGAWGNFY
+203 TGAWGNFY

-293 YAGPHTCLMNEI
+293 YAEPHTCLMNEI
-305 SVEHGNLGKSMIA
+305 SVEHA
-318 AHLLGM
+318 T
-324 VRQDPAYDIKFVQQN
+324 
-339 VKDRFGFEISYHK
+339 
-352 VWQSLKAAREQ
+352 EQ
-363 IYGTWES
+363 VYGTWES
-370 SIKKLPRFMAFLQ
+370 SVKKLPRFMAFLQ

-396 ETDRPGVQMLHYVF
+396 ETDRP
-410 WASRPCIEGFRSCRN
+410 
-425 VISVDGTHLY
+425 
-435 TKYKH
+435 
-440 KLLVAVTLDANQQV
+440 
-454 LPLAFALV
+454 
-462 DEESLASWRWFLQM
+462 
-476 LAKHLLPNDDDQ
+476 
-488 VCLIS
+488 

-515 HQFCLR
+515 HRFCLR
-521 HVCSNFNKKFNNIR
+521 HVCSNFNKKFNNIW

-565 AYNWLGMID
+565 TYNWLGMID

-587 TGILTTNMSECVNG
+587 T
-601 VLKGARRLPIV
+601 
-612 AIVQITFHR
+612 
-621 SVRYFLERK
+621 VRYFLERT

-657 AVHHIVQKF
+657 AGSHTYVVKLKHKTCSCGKWGTHGIPCSHAIQVSRHFGVNASNFIPQYYSIRAYKKTYQGRFEPLYGEKYWDPVDIELVHNPAVRVRRVPGRYVSTRIPNEMDRPQAHAR
-666 DYNQQS
+666 QQYQS
-672 ASILTLSLT
+672 S
-681 GQGSQF
+681 
-687 RDEPPTLIAR
+687 P
-697 HSIVQYSL
+697 
-705 YEMMP
+705 
-710 NPPRDVPAYRLC
+710 
-722 VNVFH
+722 

>member
-12 QVEKI
+12 QAEKI
-17 RETVVPDDPAVSE
+17 REMVVPDDPAVSE

-76 SSFAGPSDYAGP
+76 SDSS
-88 SSFAGPSDYAG
+88 SSFAGPSDYA
-99 TSSPAGLSVSSE
+99 
-111 QDDEPEADSMLNN
+111 
-124 EHVDSEPDEV
+124 EPDEV

-158 LRNTASGPRS
+158 LGNTASGPRN
-168 QRQDHFDLNMHV
+168 QRQDHFDLNMPV
-180 SCEPTNLYSI
+180 ACEPTNLYSV

-195 AMHPEVPA
+195 AMHPE
-203 DSIDIPTGAWGNFY
+203 
-217 DSNTG
+217 
-222 ELAIGMVF
+222 
-230 KSKDHLKASVQDF
+230 DF

-318 AHLLGM
+318 THLLGM

-352 VWQSLKAAREQ
+352 AWQSLKAAREQ
-363 IYGTWES
+363 VY
-370 SIKKLPRFMAFLQ
+370 
-383 KLNPGTV
+383 
-390 VEWLNL
+390 
-396 ETDRPGVQMLHYVF
+396 DRPGVQMLHYVF
-410 WASRPCIEGFRSCRN
+410 WAFRPCIEGFRSCRN

-476 LAKHLLPNDDDQ
+476 LAKHLLPNRPNFRSSQWLDQ
-488 VCLIS
+488 CNQLCSGIQIS
-493 DRHSGLISA
+493 SWGSSILFTSC
-502 INYVPAFK
+502 VFK
-510 FPRGV
+510 
-515 HQFCLR
+515 
-521 HVCSNFNKKFNNIR
+521 FNKKFNNIR

-587 TGILTTNMSECVNG
+587 TGSHTYVVKLKHKTCSCGKWGTHGIPCSHAIQGGLSHCMGKSIGIPLTLNLCINPAVRVRRGPGRYVSTRIPNEMDRPQ
-601 VLKGARRLPIV
+601 AR
-612 AIVQITFHR
+612 
-621 SVRYFLERK
+621 
-630 TRCHRM
+630 
-636 LNANQEWADFAFRI
+636 
-650 FEARQAE
+650 ARQ
-657 AVHHIVQKF
+657 Q
-666 DYNQQS
+666 YQS
-672 ASILTLSLT
+672 R
-681 GQGSQF
+681 Q
-687 RDEPPTLIAR
+687 
-697 HSIVQYSL
+697 V
-705 YEMMP
+705 
-710 NPPRDVPAYRLC
+710 
-722 VNVFH
+722 

>member
-12 QVEKI
+12 QAEKI
-17 RETVVPDDPAVSE
+17 REMVVPDDPAVSE

-53 RFGINDDY
+53 
-61 PGPSSYASPSDYAGP
+61 PSDYAGP
-76 SSFAGPSDYAGP
+76 SSFAGPSDYA
-88 SSFAGPSDYAG
+88 
-99 TSSPAGLSVSSE
+99 
-111 QDDEPEADSMLNN
+111 
-124 EHVDSEPDEV
+124 EPDEV

-147 DEVSI
+147 DE
-152 EVMIDV
+152 
-158 LRNTASGPRS
+158 
-168 QRQDHFDLNMHV
+168 
-180 SCEPTNLYSI
+180 
-190 IPFFE
+190 
-195 AMHPEVPA
+195 
-203 DSIDIPTGAWGNFY
+203 
-217 DSNTG
+217 
-222 ELAIGMVF
+222 
-230 KSKDHLKASVQDF
+230 DF

-318 AHLLGM
+318 THLLGM

-339 VKDRFGFEISYHK
+339 VKDRFVLKYLIIR
-352 VWQSLKAAREQ
+352 WQSLKAAREQ
-363 IYGTWES
+363 VY
-370 SIKKLPRFMAFLQ
+370 
-383 KLNPGTV
+383 
-390 VEWLNL
+390 
-396 ETDRPGVQMLHYVF
+396 
-410 WASRPCIEGFRSCRN
+410 
-425 VISVDGTHLY
+425 
-435 TKYKH
+435 
-440 KLLVAVTLDANQQV
+440 DANQQV

-476 LAKHLLPNDDDQ
+476 LAKHLLPNDDDR

-515 HQFCLR
+515 HRFCLR

-621 SVRYFLERK
+621 SVRYFLERT

-672 ASILTLSLT
+672 ASVLTLSLT
-681 GQGSQF
+681 GQGSHTYVVKLKHKTCSCGKWGTHGIPCSHAIQVS
-687 RDEPPTLIAR
+687 R
-697 HSIVQYSL
+697 HFGVNASNFIPQYYSI
-705 YEMMP
+705 
-710 NPPRDVPAYRLC
+710 RAYRKTYQGRFEPLYGEEYWDP
-722 VNVFH
+722 VDIELVHNPAVEFAEDQADMFRRGYQMKWIDHKHVLANNINLVKFRINVITL

>member
-1 MTGYVSIDIFV
+1 
-12 QVEKI
+12 
-17 RETVVPDDPAVSE
+17 
-30 WGTYMSMLTQEL
+30 
-42 SSVPVVTQSMG
+42 
-53 RFGINDDY
+53 
-61 PGPSSYASPSDYAGP
+61 
-76 SSFAGPSDYAGP
+76 
-88 SSFAGPSDYAG
+88 
-99 TSSPAGLSVSSE
+99 
-111 QDDEPEADSMLNN
+111 
-124 EHVDSEPDEV
+124 
-134 EVEGLTT
+134 
-141 NNPENN
+141 
-147 DEVSI
+147 
-152 EVMIDV
+152 
-158 LRNTASGPRS
+158 
-168 QRQDHFDLNMHV
+168 
-180 SCEPTNLYSI
+180 
-190 IPFFE
+190 
-195 AMHPEVPA
+195 MHPEVPA
-203 DSIDIPTGAWGNFY
+203 DSIEPGAWGNFY

-305 SVEHGNLGKSMIA
+305 SVEH
-318 AHLLGM
+318 
-324 VRQDPAYDIKFVQQN
+324 
-339 VKDRFGFEISYHK
+339 DRFGFEISYHK
-352 VWQSLKAAREQ
+352 AWQSLKAAREQ
-363 IYGTWES
+363 VY
-370 SIKKLPRFMAFLQ
+370 
-383 KLNPGTV
+383 
-390 VEWLNL
+390 
-396 ETDRPGVQMLHYVF
+396 
-410 WASRPCIEGFRSCRN
+410 
-425 VISVDGTHLY
+425 
-435 TKYKH
+435 
-440 KLLVAVTLDANQQV
+440 
-454 LPLAFALV
+454 
-462 DEESLASWRWFLQM
+462 
-476 LAKHLLPNDDDQ
+476 
-488 VCLIS
+488 

-515 HQFCLR
+515 HRFCLR

-621 SVRYFLERK
+621 SVRYFLERT

-636 LNANQEWADFAFRI
+636 LNTNQEWADFAFRI

-672 ASILTLSLT
+672 ASVLTLSLT
-681 GQGSQF
+681 GQGSHTYVVKLKHKTCSCGKWGTHGIPCSHAIQVS
-687 RDEPPTLIAR
+687 R
-697 HSIVQYSL
+697 HFGVNASNFIPQYYSI
-705 YEMMP
+705 
-710 NPPRDVPAYRLC
+710 RAYRKTYQGRFEPLYGEEYWDP
-722 VNVFH
+722 VDGDVL

>member
-1 MTGYVSIDIFV
+1 
-12 QVEKI
+12 
-17 RETVVPDDPAVSE
+17 
-30 WGTYMSMLTQEL
+30 
-42 SSVPVVTQSMG
+42 
-53 RFGINDDY
+53 
-61 PGPSSYASPSDYAGP
+61 
-76 SSFAGPSDYAGP
+76 
-88 SSFAGPSDYAG
+88 
-99 TSSPAGLSVSSE
+99 
-111 QDDEPEADSMLNN
+111 
-124 EHVDSEPDEV
+124 
-134 EVEGLTT
+134 
-141 NNPENN
+141 
-147 DEVSI
+147 
-152 EVMIDV
+152 
-158 LRNTASGPRS
+158 
-168 QRQDHFDLNMHV
+168 
-180 SCEPTNLYSI
+180 
-190 IPFFE
+190 
-195 AMHPEVPA
+195 MHPEVPA

-222 ELAIGMVF
+222 ELARGMVF

-261 WKVACKYDQ
+261 WKVACKYDE

-278 RGIFQPNMGLFKITK
+278 RGIFQPNMGLFKTTK
-293 YAGPHTCLMNEI
+293 YDGPHTCLMNEI

-318 AHLLGM
+318 THLLGM

-352 VWQSLKAAREQ
+352 ACQSLKAAREQ
-363 IYGTWES
+363 VYGTWES
-370 SIKKLPRFMAFLQ
+370 SVKKLPRFMAFLQ

-396 ETDRPGVQMLHYVF
+396 DTDRPGVQMLHYVF
-410 WASRPCIEGFRSCRN
+410 WAFRPCIEGFRSCRN

-476 LAKHLLPNDDDQ
+476 LAKHLLPNDDDR

-510 FPRGV
+510 FP
-515 HQFCLR
+515 Q
-521 HVCSNFNKKFNNIR
+521 
-535 LKDLCWRAGA
+535 
-545 EVNARKFERIMTEIR
+545 VNARKFERIMTEIR

-565 AYNWLGMID
+565 AYNWLEMID

-587 TGILTTNMSECVNG
+587 T
-601 VLKGARRLPIV
+601 
-612 AIVQITFHR
+612 
-621 SVRYFLERK
+621 VRYFLERT

-636 LNANQEWADFAFRI
+636 LNANQEWVDFAFRI

-657 AVHHIVQKF
+657 AGSHTYVVKLKHKTCSYGKWGTHGIPCSHAIQERYL
-666 DYNQQS
+666 DH
-672 ASILTLSLT
+672 
-681 GQGSQF
+681 SQF

-697 HSIVQYSL
+697 HSILQYSL